1 MAFRE
6 EIQNMMEEADAS
18 LDEKVSFPEF
28 ERIMR
33 PSMAFCKATE
43 PQVGLVGVL
52 RCDRKPSAVCCWP
65 IFRF

>member
-33 PSMAFCKATE
+33 PSMAFCRRLSLRW
-43 PQVGLVGVL
+43 GL
-52 RCDRKPSAVCCWP
+52 SE
-65 IFRF
+65 F